1 MTRQATTMRRARFA
15 SGKTRRPE
23 RELPVKNPWR
33 LLALGIIREAQRDL
47 NEGPPHR
54 VADAGAFLAGAWFEQ
69 LAEFA
74 DLNPDY
80 VRRKLLAGAA
90 AEYDEAHRVAVK

>member
-1 MTRQATTMRRARFA
+1 MTRQVMTMKRARFA
-15 SGKTRRPE
+15 SGKKRRPE

-47 NEGPPHR
+47 TEGPPR
-54 VADAGAFLAGAWFEQ
+54 RAADARAFFAGSWFEQ

-74 DLNPDY
+74 GLNPDY

-90 AEYDEAHRVAVK
+90 AEYDEARRVAVK